1 MTSIDWSAVQDVCFS
16 NGGVILGIAFCA
28 VLLGIWIHRNIPDFP
43 KAPNDLDI
51 TTDLSLATRWI
62 QSKKWL
68 LRGRAMLI
76 DAHVPGKTYMLPT
89 PKNYCVFI
97 SAENNI
103 KEFASS
109 SNFSLHQAYDD
120 LFSYRYNK
128 LWHDEGES
136 VHMTQIYYFRVL
148 REGLTTKLPVLYP
161 YMHETLVKGVA
172 DHLARKKAVDVN
184 RQGWKQ
190 IHHYPFLEYITVSVI
205 GPIFWG
211 ESLWANPEFQDA
223 ARRFPAQYFAFGE
236 IVQHVPTF
244 AVPLVKFAVTKGNKY
259 RNILIK
265 HLLPI
270 VSEQMAEARNTPKS
284 EENLPF
290 INFIQYT
297 VLMTQGKPYWTQE
310 RIILLL
316 ESLWRAG
323 GHSVPMTL
331 THIMNSLCQYPE
343 YMEPI
348 REELD
353 QQPQMNFSVL
363 ESLPLLNSFIKEVIR
378 TKPLDSASTRRKALK
393 THTFKDG
400 PHVPAGN
407 LVCIPS
413 YGIMNDAALYP
424 NPEVFNGFRFTTR
437 PTSDNQE
444 SIKGKQGETTRS
456 KVTDVDLS
464 FPFWGYGKEAC
475 PGRFFASFEMKSV
488 IALLVSRYDFKL
500 ANADK
505 PTTWLWR
512 TFTLPRKDTVL
523 LIRERSEH

>member
-1 MTSIDWSAVQDVCFS
+1 MILNDWSAVQDACFTY
-16 NGGVILGIAFCA
+16 GGVVFGIVVVVTLSIL
-28 VLLGIWIHRNIPDFP
+28 WIHKKISSFP
-43 KAPNDLDI
+43 EAPKNLDI
-51 TTDLSLATRWI
+51 PTQLSLTARWF
-62 QSKKWL
+62 QSKRWL
-68 LRGRAMLI
+68 LKGRSMLI
-76 DAHVPGKTYMLPT
+76 DAHVPGKTYMLT
-89 PKNYCVFI
+89 TAKNYCVFI
-97 SAENNI
+97 SAEKNI

-109 SNFSLHQAYDD
+109 PNFSLHQAYDD

-128 LWHDEGES
+128 LWHDQGES
-136 VHMTQIYYFRVL
+136 VHMTQVYYFRVL
-148 REGLTTKLPVLYP
+148 REGLTTKLPSLYP
-161 YMHETLVKGVA
+161 YMHETLLKGVDA
-172 DHLARKKAVDVN
+172 HLARKKAVD
-184 RQGWKQ
+184 GWKPT
-190 IHHYPFLEYITVSVI
+190 HHYPFLEYITVSVI

-211 ESLWANPEFQDA
+211 EALWAEPDFQDA
-223 ARRFPAQYFAFGE
+223 ARRFPAQYFKFGE
-236 IVQHVPTF
+236 IVQHVPNF
-244 AVPLVKFAVTKGNKY
+244 AVPLVKAAVTRGNKY

-270 VSEQMAEARNTPKS
+270 VREQMTEAKATPKS

-297 VLMTQGKPYWTQE
+297 VLMTQGKPYWTPE

-331 THIMNSLCQYPE
+331 AHIVNSLCQYPE
-343 YMEPI
+343 YIQPI
-348 REELD
+348 REEID
-353 QQPQMNFSVL
+353 QQPEMNFNTL
-363 ESLPLLNSFIKEVIR
+363 ENLPLLNSFIKEVIR
-378 TKPLDSASTRRKALK
+378 TKPLDSASTRRKALQSY
-393 THTFKDG
+393 TFKDG

-413 YGIMNDAALYP
+413 YSIMNDAALYP
-424 NPEVFNGFRFTTR
+424 NPHVFDGFRFTTS
-437 PTSDNQE
+437 PPS
-444 SIKGKQGETTRS
+444 GKPGKIDGDQDEVKMK
-456 KVTDVDLS
+456 KVTDVELN

-512 TFTLPRKDTVL
+512 TFILPRKDTVL
-523 LIRERSEH
+523 LLRPRENNQ